1 MGDQENDVDIV
12 LKNIPRTRTSR
23 STLSAVA
30 FLGAVFFGCLS
41 APALGQNTP
50 INVTVTNASNASLY
64 ANLTLGQPP
73 TVPPANCTNLGQQI
87 QSIADPRLVFTSS
100 ITHQNISFTP
110 QTPGATELGYY
121 QLAAGETITYQPQ
134 TFQCST
140 GTCSPAVT
148 FNFLFTPN
156 VYNGRGPNN
165 GCGGSAVFPNSSTIG
180 EASINFGINGS
191 VGSGC
196 ANADATDISA
206 VNGINSSLGI
216 VATGGSWNPAGP
228 AANRWFGQNAD
239 LPGVYGWATTNCT
252 NSAGFPNP
260 AAGCP
265 AEAAPVPVNGQ
276 CRTPGGTS
284 YSPVNFAGG
293 PNYCDERSD
302 PSPSYPWGNA

>member
-1 MGDQENDVDIV
+1 M
-12 LKNIPRTRTSR
+12 KNIPRTRTSR

-30 FLGAVFFGCLS
+30 LLERFFFGCLS
-41 APALGQNTP
+41 APAQGQNTP
-50 INVTVTNASNASLY
+50 TNATVTNASNAAVY

-87 QSIADPRLVFTSS
+87 QSIADPRLVFKST
-100 ITHQNISFTP
+100 ITRQNISFTP

-121 QLAAGETITYQPQ
+121 RLAAGETITYQRQ
-134 TFQCST
+134 TFKCST

-156 VYNGRGPNN
+156 VYDGSPNN
-165 GCGGSAVFPNSSTIG
+165 GCGASAVFPNSSTIG
-180 EASINFGINGS
+180 EASINFGINGA

-216 VATGGSWNPAGP
+216 VATGGSWNPTGP

-239 LPGVYGWATTNCT
+239 LPGVWD
-252 NSAGFPNP
+252 P
-260 AAGCP
+260 
-265 AEAAPVPVNGQ
+265 PV
-276 CRTPGGTS
+276 T
-284 YSPVNFAGG
+284 
-293 PNYCDERSD
+293 
-302 PSPSYPWGNA
+302 